1 MYNKSMENT
10 LNGKGYA
17 VQNPKKAQVASTL
30 NTDNKINFIFNY
42 EDLEIQIPG
51 GLNDEKLDRLRV
63 TLKINIKDSYN
74 SVRHTINLFAYNEV
88 EKFIIKVS
96 HLLETDD
103 RTIRKAFIQLTNELE
118 SYRLYLQS
126 QEHEEST
133 IDYELTEEEH
143 NEAEQFLKS
152 KDLLTKTNNLIDASG
167 FIGEET
173 NRLLAYL
180 IFTSRKMDN
189 PLHCIIHGSSGSG
202 KTHMLGKVAEF
213 IPNEDKIEFTQLS
226 ANAFYYFKQ
235 YKLKHKLILIEDMDG
250 AEDGLLPLRELQTK
264 KRISKSIVHKGIGGI
279 GKTKNL
285 VVEGPVSVA
294 GCTTKESIYE
304 DNSNRSFLLYVDE
317 SEAQDNRI
325 MAYQRKQ
332 SAGRINVD
340 TELEA
345 SKILRNIQRIL
356 RPVKVVNPY
365 AEYLE
370 LPRTVFKPRRTN
382 MHYLQLIEVITFYLQ
397 YQREEKF
404 DESSGEAYIETSLE
418 DIKLANTLI
427 KNVLLRKSDRLN
439 GVARNYFE
447 NLNRYLKDRNTNTY
461 NNQEVRREFRI
472 KETTL
477 RRHHRLLETEGYI
490 KKRPD
495 IKSISDSYEVL
506 IVDEFQDLEN
516 TIDKALKLCL
526 DLATSPQ
533 VRHSNN
539 GELKSQK
546 TSKLTQ
552 TRHKSQN

>member
-1 MYNKSMENT
+1 MENT
-10 LNGKGYA
+10 LNSKGYT
-17 VQNPKKAQVASTL
+17 VQNSKKTQVVSTL
-30 NTDNKINFIFNY
+30 NTDNKLNFFFNY

-51 GLNDEKLDRLRV
+51 GLNDERHDRMQV
-63 TLKINIKDSYN
+63 TVKINKKDSYN
-74 SVRHTINLFAYNEV
+74 PIRHSINLFGNTEL

-96 HLLETDD
+96 HRLEISDI
-103 RTIRKAFIQLTNELE
+103 TIRRAFIKLTDALE
-118 SYRLYLQS
+118 SYRLETQS
-126 QEHEEST
+126 QEAEEDT
-133 IDYELTEEEH
+133 HDFELTEEEH
-143 NEAEQFLKS
+143 NEAESLLKS
-152 KDLLTKTNNLIDASG
+152 DDLLTKTNNLIDASG

-235 YKLKHKLILIEDMDG
+235 YQLKNKLILIEDMDG

-285 VVEGPVSVA
+285 IVEGPVSVA
-294 GCTTKESIYE
+294 GCTTKESVYE

-382 MHYLQLIEVITFYLQ
+382 MHYLQLIEVITFYNQ

-427 KNVLLRKSDRLN
+427 KDVLLRKSDRLN
-439 GVARNYFE
+439 GATRDYFE
-447 NLNRYLKDRNTNTY
+447 KLNEYLKERNTSTY
-461 NNQEVRREFRI
+461 NNQEIRREFRI

-477 RRHHRLLETEGYI
+477 RRYHGLLETEGYI

-539 GELKSQK
+539 GELKTQE